1 LTHKDSGYDLHL
13 DIGPNCGLNCSQD
26 RSRAEA
32 GNYSTGVFARRAL
45 AILADH
51 DPATPLFLY
60 HLRVIGTR
68 TGILN

>member
-1 LTHKDSGYDLHL
+1 
-13 DIGPNCGLNCSQD
+13 
-26 RSRAEA
+26 
-32 GNYSTGVFARRAL
+32 L